1 MRILKISLLVFILS
15 ITISAQETGWFWQNP
30 LPQGNFLTDLT
41 FVDSLNGWAVGYFGT
56 VLKTSNGGINWQSVD
71 RSFDNYLRKVSF
83 VNTQNGWVMDY
94 YSNVFRTTDG
104 GISWDHLSLITNF
117 GTIIDFKMVND
128 TIGFACGSDSNLYK
142 TINGGMS
149 WELLQT
155 PFYISLGAIEFVNQN
170 LGWTGGYSPYIL
182 KTTNGGITWSYFS
195 LPIDCVFSINFNNS
209 NLGCLSGVLG
219 NQGVVFITADGGNNW
234 ILRFVGSSVANAYFS
249 NLQIGWANNWDGTL
263 YKTINGGSSWEEKAY
278 NCSKFYFLNNYNS
291 WGLFDL
297 NRIFYSDNGW
307 DGYDEQI
314 QSVTAEYLQSITI
327 KDSLNIFICGQ
338 KNIIGTSDGGK
349 NWSIYFSSSAN
360 QELNSITAI
369 NNYVWAVGNFGQVV
383 CSKDNGNSFENFYLP
398 AYWLSDVYFIDD
410 NKGFIV
416 GGNIE
421 GEFFLTTD
429 AGLTWDSLETA
440 PQSEGFNKIK
450 FSSDSIGFMSSKE
463 GIYKSLD
470 QGNTWQLVKTGYF
483 LPLESIGN
491 SIWTAS
497 INEII
502 VSTDLGQIWNTIEVY
517 EINSSVS
524 NIESIS
530 FIDENNGWISV
541 SDGRIY
547 KSSDGGFN
555 WNEED
560 RLAGVSLNSV
570 KFYKN
575 NCGWAAG
582 SGGIILHYGDETTNI
597 TEEKYTLIES
607 YNLSQNF
614 PNPFNP
620 STTIR
625 YEIPQQSFVTIK
637 IYDVLGNEIATL
649 VNEEKPAGEYEVEF
663 SAKGGSA
670 SGGNAYSLP
679 SGVYFYT
686 LSSGNFFSTKKMIL
700 LR

>member
-1 MRILKISLLVFILS
+1 MRAFKISLLVFILS
-15 ITISAQETGWFWQNP
+15 INISAQDTGWFWQNP

-41 FVDSLNGWAVGYFGT
+41 FVDSLNGWAVGYLGT
-56 VLKTSNGGINWQSVD
+56 VLKTSDGGFTWRLLD
-71 RSFDNYLRKVSF
+71 RSFDNYLRKISF
-83 VNTQNGWVMDY
+83 VSKQNGWVLDY
-94 YSNVFRTTDG
+94 NSNVFRTTDG
-104 GISWDHLSLITNF
+104 GISWHHLSLITNF

-142 TINGGMS
+142 TINGGLS

-195 LPIDCVFSINFNNS
+195 LPIECVFSIHFNNS

-219 NQGVVFITADGGNNW
+219 NQGVVFITTDGGNNW
-234 ILRFVGSSVANAYFS
+234 ILRFVGSSISNAYFS
-249 NLQIGWANNWDGTL
+249 NLQNGWANNWDGTL
-263 YKTINGGSSWEEKAY
+263 YKTIDGGTSWEEKAY
-278 NCSKFYFLNNYNS
+278 NCSKFYFLNNNNS

-297 NRIFYSDNGW
+297 NRIFYSDDGW
-307 DGYDEQI
+307 DSYDEQI
-314 QSVTAEYLQSITI
+314 QSETSEYLQSITI
-327 KDSLNIFICGQ
+327 NDSLNVFICGQ
-338 KNIIGTSDGGK
+338 KNIIGTTDGGK
-349 NWSIYFSSSAN
+349 NWTIYFASSAN
-360 QELNSITAI
+360 QELNSITSI
-369 NNYVWAVGNFGQVV
+369 NNNVWAVGNFGQVV
-383 CSKDNGNSFENFYLP
+383 YSKNNGNTFENFFLP
-398 AYWLSDVYFIDD
+398 AYWLSDVYFLNE

-429 AGLTWDSLETA
+429 GGFTWDSLETT

-470 QGNTWQLVKTGYF
+470 QGITWQLVKTGYF
-483 LPLESIGN
+483 LALESIGN

-502 VSTDLGQIWNTIEVY
+502 FSTDLGQIWNTIEVY
-517 EINSSVS
+517 ELNSSVS

-530 FIDENNGWISV
+530 FIDETNGWISV

-547 KSSDGGFN
+547 KSTNGGFN

-560 RLAGVSLNSV
+560 RLAGVSLNAIN
-570 KFYKN
+570 FYNN
-575 NCGWAAG
+575 NCGWAVG
-582 SGGIILHYGDETTNI
+582 SGGIILHYGDETTDLR
-597 TEEKYTLIES
+597 EENYNLVDS
-607 YNLSQNF
+607 YNLSQNY

-620 STTIR
+620 VTKIKYS
-625 YEIPQQSFVTIK
+625 IPQSPLLGGDGRGGLVTLK
-637 IYDVLGNEIATL
+637 VYDILGRDVATL
-649 VNEEKPAGEYEVEF
+649 VNEEKPTGEYEVEF
-663 SAKGGSA
+663 KAA
-670 SGGNAYSLP
+670 NLP
-679 SGVYFYT
+679 SGIYFYQ
-686 LSSGNFFSTKKMIL
+686 LKAGQYSGSKKMIL
-700 LR
+700 LK